1 MHLPQQELGL
11 RIGTMVT
18 EYTATARAHS
28 NIAFIKYWGNKD
40 SGIRLPANSSLSM
53 NLAALHSTTRV
64 IWSDALEE
72 DRLMINEE
80 PAALSALL
88 RVRAHLDTL
97 RAELG
102 STLHAD
108 VSSQNNFPMGAGIA
122 SSASAFAAL
131 TVAAT
136 AALGMRLSERELS
149 VLARRGSGSAARSI
163 PVGFVEWHA
172 GSADKESYAESIASP
187 DYWPLEDVIAVISRD
202 HKHVGST
209 AGHATANTSIL
220 QRVRVETAAA
230 RLESAKH
237 AILARD
243 FEGLAPVVEED
254 SNLMHAVMMTGEP
267 SLFYWLPQSL
277 RIMLAVQ
284 EWRRQGVQV
293 CYTLDAGPNVHCICG
308 AEDAA
313 AVAARLK
320 ELDLDIEVIRSSV
333 GGGAQLL
340 NASDR
345 SD

>member
-1 MHLPQQELGL
+1 MHLLQQQLGL

-28 NIAFIKYWGNKD
+28 NIAFVKYWGNRN

-64 IWSDALEE
+64 TWSDALED
-72 DRLMINEE
+72 DRLMINGETAA
-80 PAALSALL
+80 PAARL
-88 RVRAHLDTL
+88 RVRAHLDIL
-97 RAELG
+97 RKELG
-102 STLHAD
+102 LTGRAD
-108 VSSQNNFPMGAGIA
+108 VSSENNFPMGAGIA

-149 VLARRGSGSAARSI
+149 LLARRGSGSAARSI
-163 PVGFVEWHA
+163 PAGFVEWYA
-172 GSADKESYAESIASP
+172 GCTDRESYAESIACSN
-187 DYWPLEDVIAVISRD
+187 YWPLEDVIAVISRD

-209 AGHATANTSIL
+209 AGHATAHTSIL
-220 QRVRVETAAA
+220 QRTRVETAAD
-230 RLESAKH
+230 RLESAKQS
-237 AILARD
+237 ILARD
-243 FEGLAPVVEED
+243 FDGLAPVVEED
-254 SNLMHAVMMTGEP
+254 SNLMHAVMMTSKP
-267 SLFYWLPQSL
+267 SLFYWLPKSL

-308 AEDAA
+308 PEDAA

-320 ELDLDIEVIRSSV
+320 ELDAGIEVIRSSV

-340 NASDR
+340 NANERLD
-345 SD
+345 

>member
-1 MHLPQQELGL
+1 M
-11 RIGTMVT
+11 
-18 EYTATARAHS
+18 
-28 NIAFIKYWGNKD
+28 
-40 SGIRLPANSSLSM
+40 
-53 NLAALHSTTRV
+53 
-64 IWSDALEE
+64 
-72 DRLMINEE
+72 
-80 PAALSALL
+80 
-88 RVRAHLDTL
+88 
-97 RAELG
+97 
-102 STLHAD
+102 
-108 VSSQNNFPMGAGIA
+108 
-122 SSASAFAAL
+122 
-131 TVAAT
+131 
-136 AALGMRLSERELS
+136 
-149 VLARRGSGSAARSI
+149 
-163 PVGFVEWHA
+163 
-172 GSADKESYAESIASP
+172 
-187 DYWPLEDVIAVISRD
+187 IAVISRD

-313 AVAARLK
+313 VVAARLK